1 MEKLLIVEDDPAL
14 RLLYQDEFEEEG
26 YEVHLASSGEEAV
39 LWSETNQVDVII
51 LDIRLGG
58 MDGLETMG
66 RLLEHQSNVGVVLN
80 SAYATFKTDFGSWSA
95 DYYVVK
101 SSDLTELKEAVRD
114 SLARRAA

>member
-1 MEKLLIVEDDPAL
+1 MHKLLIVEDDPAL
-14 RLLYQDEFEEEG
+14 RLLYKDEFEEEG
-26 YEVHLASSGEEAV
+26 YEVHLAPSGEEAV
-39 LWSETNQVDVII
+39 EWSRENHVDGII

-66 RLLEHQSNVGVVLN
+66 RLLEHQSNVSVILN
-80 SAYATFKTDFGSWSA
+80 SAYTTFKTDFSSWSA

-114 SLARRAA
+114 SLLRRAA